1 MRSEDEDCFERPEE
15 GQSCPV
21 TAGKYSEKQGQR
33 AETSLWN
40 YYIQAKHTVK
50 MLNICKWWLMFYQML
65 PKHIHT
71 NFPSSLP
78 IDSNAQAK
86 VSICE
91 MI

>member
-1 MRSEDEDCFERPEE
+1 
-15 GQSCPV
+15 
-21 TAGKYSEKQGQR
+21 
-33 AETSLWN
+33 
-40 YYIQAKHTVK
+40 
-50 MLNICKWWLMFYQML
+50 MFYQML